1 MNLFSEYI
9 TFRTIP
15 SEHIY
20 VLNRSKFGLQ
30 WTSHLGPEMGPL
42 ATFFDVHITGPK
54 DVHILGPKDVL
65 FIGPKDVH
73 ILGPKDVLFI
83 GPKDV
88 LFIGLKDVQFLGS
101 KDVQFLGPKNVHII
115 GQKDIHFLRHI
126 QTFKNIRV
134 TLYVRLL
141 LDLIRFM

>member
-1 MNLFSEYI
+1 MSL
-9 TFRTIP
+9 RTSHFLLP
-15 SEHIY
+15 SEHRY

-30 WTSHLGPEMGPL
+30 WTSHLGLEMGPL
-42 ATFFDVHITGPK
+42 ATFFDVHILGPK

-73 ILGPKDVLFI
+73 ILGPKDVLFL
-83 GPKDV
+83 GP
-88 LFIGLKDVQFLGS
+88 KDVQFLGS
-101 KDVQFLGPKNVHII
+101 KDVQFLGPKNVHNI

>member
-1 MNLFSEYI
+1 MLNQH
-9 TFRTIP
+9 P

-65 FIGPKDVH
+65 F
-73 ILGPKDVLFI
+73 LGPNDI
-83 GPKDV
+83 
-88 LFIGLKDVQFLGS
+88 
-101 KDVQFLGPKNVHII
+101 HII